1 MRSTALLLAL
11 FAVARGHPCD
21 DEHGSLCPEHG
32 PDGLAGCLA
41 AAKADGTSISAGCEA
56 WLTMHDACVD
66 DLAKAPCTGTA
77 YGNDAELCLTSW
89 VRKED
94 LSEACVGGLPA
105 PPEAAEEEEVD
116 EETKN
121 RRAKRKAARKKAAAE
136 VVRARAACRTRR
148 RSLVRSRSLAR
159 PPAAFDAG
167 HGGPDARAAR
177 SIRSNH
183 PSPAFPSASLSSSS
197 SSLSSSVAGA
207 RSRENQ
213 QTNISSPRAGAQAAG
228 GAGGRRRVEEQQEVV
243 VVQVVQE
250 EQQTLVE
257 EGRGARGRDVRRALR
272 SRLTLPSV
280 RRRRRARSPSRSRR
294 KRAPPRPRQR
304 RRAAARLPSAN
315 AAVSAGQQTA
325 DKSRSMGSAGRGDDD
340 VAQAGES
347 ARARGGA
354 SRSPSSSY

>member
-1 MRSTALLLAL
+1 MIKRPKSVATGCLVMRSTALLLAL

-21 DEHGSLCPEHG
+21 DEHGALCPEHG

-41 AAKADGTSISAGCEA
+41 AAKADGTSVSAGCEA

-207 RSRENQ
+207 RSRENK
-213 QTNISSPRAGAQAAG
+213 QTNIKINLLTARRCASCRRSRRAAA
-228 GAGGRRRVEEQQEVV
+228 RRRA
-243 VVQVVQE
+243 
-250 EQQTLVE
+250 
-257 EGRGARGRDVRRALR
+257 ARSRRRPSRPRRAANA
-272 SRLTLPSV
+272 
-280 RRRRRARSPSRSRR
+280 RRRRARRSRTR
-294 KRAPPRPRQR
+294 CSTSSEVA
-304 RRAAARLPSAN
+304 S
-315 AAVSAGQQTA
+315 
-325 DKSRSMGSAGRGDDD
+325 D
-340 VAQAGES
+340 VA
-347 ARARGGA
+347 
-354 SRSPSSSY
+354 

>member
-1 MRSTALLLAL
+1 VATGCLVMRSTTLLLAL

-32 PDGLAGCLA
+32 PDGLPGCLA

-136 VVRARAACRTRR
+136 VRK
-148 RSLVRSRSLAR
+148 LQEEQ
-159 PPAAFDAG
+159 AG
-167 HGGPDARAAR
+167 GG
-177 SIRSNH
+177 
-183 PSPAFPSASLSSSS
+183 ASKSSKKSSSS
-197 SSLSSSVAGA
+197 KSSKKSSKRSSKKGA
-207 RSRENQ
+207 
-213 QTNISSPRAGAQAAG
+213 
-228 GAGGRRRVEEQQEVV
+228 
-243 VVQVVQE
+243 
-250 EQQTLVE
+250 
-257 EGRGARGRDVRRALR
+257 ALEDEMFDE
-272 SRLTLPSV
+272 L
-280 RRRRRARSPSRSRR
+280 
-294 KRAPPRPRQR
+294 
-304 RRAAARLPSAN
+304 
-315 AAVSAGQQTA
+315 
-325 DKSRSMGSAGRGDDD
+325 
-340 VAQAGES
+340 
-347 ARARGGA
+347 
-354 SRSPSSSY
+354 